1 MQAAFND
8 GRREFLT
15 RLNPEQVA
23 EHAKR
28 ITSDPAFE
36 SLTVT
41 RESPV
46 YRPMQATSKRGRK
59 RAKQQRKH
67 GVVVQKARAKR

>member
-8 GRREFLT
+8 GRREMLSG
-15 RLNPEQVA
+15 LNPEQVA

-41 RESPV
+41 RERPV
-46 YRPMQATSKRGRK
+46 YQPIQAMSKRGRK

-67 GVVVQKARAKR
+67 GVVVQKAKTS